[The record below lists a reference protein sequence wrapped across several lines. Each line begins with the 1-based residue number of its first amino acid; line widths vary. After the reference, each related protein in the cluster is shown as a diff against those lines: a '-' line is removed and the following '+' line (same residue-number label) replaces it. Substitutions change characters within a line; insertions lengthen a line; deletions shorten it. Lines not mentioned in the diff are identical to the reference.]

1 MEFNN
6 QYLSYEEYKSLGG
19 TLGEMPFNIL
29 ELKARQIINER
40 TQNRLKDV
48 KKIPQEVKICVY
60 DLIQII
66 NKYNNSNN
74 STSSNISSENID
86 GYSVTYKSGTELTD
100 EQKKQFN
107 ERIRYCMSFQR
118 SVLNHQMNII
128 KKEVTIDEFREA
140 LTWFQVFS
148 KRTLHSLENIP
159 GSCL

>member
-6 QYLSYEEYKSLGG
+6 QYLTYEEYKSLGG

-29 ELKARQIINER
+29 ELKAQQIINER

-48 KKIPQEVKICVY
+48 EKIPQEVKICVY

-86 GYSVTYKSGTELTD
+86 GYSVSYKSGTELTE
-100 EQKKQFN
+100 EQKKQYDEVMETDLYGVIVDN
-107 ERIRYCMSFQR
+107 TPILYLG
-118 SVLNHQMNII
+118 VNTNYY
-128 KKEVTIDEFREA
+128 KEDLST
-140 LTWFQVFS
+140 
-148 KRTLHSLENIP
+148 
-159 GSCL
+159 C

>member
-6 QYLSYEEYKSLGG
+6 QYLTYEEYKSLGG

-29 ELKARQIINER
+29 ELKAQQIINGR

-48 KKIPQEVKICVY
+48 EKIPQEVKICVY

-86 GYSVTYKSGTELTD
+86 GYSVSYKSSTELTE
-100 EQKKQFN
+100 EQKKQYDDIMETDLYGVIVDN
-107 ERIRYCMSFQR
+107 TPILYLG
-118 SVLNHQMNII
+118 VNTNYY
-128 KKEVTIDEFREA
+128 KEDLST
-140 LTWFQVFS
+140 
-148 KRTLHSLENIP
+148 
-159 GSCL
+159 C